1 MTSQPSG
8 QKVFIFAPREEPRE
22 LIKRLEDRG
31 CEVFIGDPAWQ
42 LPGSNHEDELVTHAR
57 EAVALTGTS
66 IRNTPISSRILEAS
80 QRLRIVAKYSVGV
93 DDVDVDA
100 ATELGIMVTHAPT
113 ESNCFGVAETT
124 VMMIL
129 AMLKRTMF
137 RDAEI
142 RAGKWREPYQKAT
155 FLGARLSDDYPGITI
170 GLVGLG
176 RIAIRVSQL
185 LAPWRVRIIAYDPY
199 IPPGNFLLAGVKS
212 VSYETLLK
220 ESDVV
225 SFHVVLTKETRYMLR
240 DEHIAMMKPGAIV
253 VNTARGKVIEEA
265 AVARAIE
272 SGRLAGAAI
281 DAFEIEPL
289 PMDSPLRKLG
299 TKVLMSPHSASHNA
313 DGELREGVSWAYR
326 SVLTALQ
333 GGIPDNVY
341 NKEVLPRWR
350 ERFGGVSVIG

>member
-1 MTSQPSG
+1 MSQ
-8 QKVFIFAPREEPRE
+8 KNKIFIFAPADDTGECHNQLEAAGCELTLGGASWLTPKGNNEDQMRE
-22 LIKRLEDRG
+22 LAKG
-31 CEVFIGDPAWQ
+31 
-42 LPGSNHEDELVTHAR
+42 
-57 EAVALTGTS
+57 AVAMMGTS
-66 IRNTPISSRILEAS
+66 IRSTPITRKIMESAGPN
-80 QRLRIVAKYSVGV
+80 LRIIAKYTVGV

-129 AMLKRTMF
+129 AMLKRAMF

-185 LAPWRVRIIAYDPY
+185 LAPWRVRIIACDPY
-199 IPPGNFLLAGVKS
+199 IPPGDFLLAGVKS
-212 VSYETLLK
+212 VSYETLLR

-240 DEHIAMMKPGAIV
+240 DEQIAMMKPGAIV

-272 SGRLAGAAI
+272 SGHLAGAAI

-299 TKVLMSPHSASHNA
+299 TKILMSPHSASHNA
-313 DGELREGVSWAYR
+313 DGELREGVSWAHR
-326 SVLTALQ
+326 SVMMALQ
-333 GGIPDNVY
+333 GGVPDNVY